1 MLDNELIEQFGALP
15 VIPSMTGGD
24 AVFTAAEKSLINEI
38 HQLLFGKPVKTC
50 SCNHRFSDAAIEIN
64 TVLKVKFRNM
74 ENNIKSKKY
83 MLKAGIIIWL
93 ESDAYNRHTIT
104 DAVAEKYLK
113 LHPDAKEREFDVVP
127 EDKPKDDAPKAKRG
141 KKADTPKDDA
151 PKAKRGKKA
160 DTPKDDAPKTD
171 NAEGENG
178 EGSAEGDSASG
189 ENKDGEGEADGKA
202 SDGDS
207 AVRVDTDPE
216 DE

>member
-1 MLDNELIEQFGALP
+1 MLDNELIEQFGTLP

-104 DAVAEKYLK
+104 DAIAEKYLK

-127 EDKPKDDAPKAKRG
+127 EDK
-141 KKADTPKDDA
+141 PKDDA

-189 ENKDGEGEADGKA
+189 ENKDGEGEADGEA

>member
-1 MLDNELIEQFGALP
+1 MLDNELIEQFGTLP

-64 TVLKVKFRNM
+64 TVLKVKFKNM

-93 ESDAYNRHTIT
+93 GSDAYNRHTIT
-104 DAVAEKYLK
+104 DAIAEKYLK

-127 EDKPKDDAPKAKRG
+127 EDKPKDDAPKAK
-141 KKADTPKDDA
+141 P
-151 PKAKRGKKA
+151 GKKA

-171 NAEGENG
+171 NAEGE
-178 EGSAEGDSASG
+178 S
-189 ENKDGEGEADGKA
+189 GEGEAEDDNENGEGESTGEA
-202 SDGDS
+202 SDDDK

>member
-151 PKAKRGKKA
+151 PK
-160 DTPKDDAPKTD
+160 TD

>member
-1 MLDNELIEQFGALP
+1 MLDNELIEQFGTLP

-64 TVLKVKFRNM
+64 TVLKVKFKNM

-93 ESDAYNRHTIT
+93 GSDAYNRHTIT

-151 PKAKRGKKA
+151 PK
-160 DTPKDDAPKTD
+160 TD

-189 ENKDGEGEADGKA
+189 ENKDDEGEADGEA

>member
-24 AVFTAAEKSLINEI
+24 AVFTAAEKSLIKEI

-50 SCNHRFSDAAIEIN
+50 SCNHIFSDAAIEIN

-93 ESDAYNRHTIT
+93 GSDAYNRHTIT

-127 EDKPKDDAPKAKRG
+127 EDKPKDDA
-141 KKADTPKDDA
+141 TN
-151 PKAKRGKKA
+151 
-160 DTPKDDAPKTD
+160 TD

-178 EGSAEGDSASG
+178 EGSAEGDRASG
-189 ENKDGEGEADGKA
+189 ENKDGEGEADGEA